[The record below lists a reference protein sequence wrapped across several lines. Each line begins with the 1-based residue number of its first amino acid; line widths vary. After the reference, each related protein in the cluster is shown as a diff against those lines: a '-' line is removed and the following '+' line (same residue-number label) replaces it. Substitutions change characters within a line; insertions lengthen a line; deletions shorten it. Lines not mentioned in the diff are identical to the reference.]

1 MTAIIT
7 TPFRVLNA
15 ENFKEDVQDANNHV
29 YVGIGKSDAWSNA
42 PSDLTDT
49 TAFAPGDHID
59 DINVARSQLIGLK
72 RVENNDISHVIPR
85 EDYADGKTFVAWDS
99 DDAEIYDRKFY
110 CLTNEFKVYKCL
122 KAGAGATSSQPTGT
136 DTAPITD
143 GGDGYHWQYMYTVT
157 TADSESFLTNS
168 FMPVKTL
175 AMTISGTTASTTL
188 ATTSVDYPQQ
198 KSQVDAF
205 NSTTAAGLHRIEI
218 TNGGSFSSGSSAPT
232 VSITGD
238 GTGATA
244 TATMNSAGTAVESIT
259 VTAKGTNYTVADI
272 TFSAGDAEARA
283 VIAPKNGHGTD
294 PVAELGGFFIG
305 INAQLDGAVGGDIT
319 VNNDFR
325 QIVILKN
332 PLTTAGA
339 ILDVDSAKGL
349 KYLQIAGGTGN
360 ADLSGYTTDA
370 LITGG
375 TSGAKAYLVE
385 IDDSLERMYY
395 YQNEKTGYGTFA
407 NNETISSQYPTNTGT
422 DATTASSGAVVA
434 AEFDKTSG
442 QLIFLENR
450 NPINRSASQIEDI
463 KCIIEF

>member
-42 PSDLTDT
+42 QSDLTDT
-49 TAFAPGDHID
+49 TPFAPGDHND
-59 DINVARSQLIGLK
+59 DINLARSQVIGLK
-72 RVENNDISHVIPR
+72 RIENNDISHVIPR

-99 DDAEIYDRKFY
+99 DDAEIYDKKFY

-122 KAGAGATSSQPTGT
+122 KAGGGATSSQPTGT

-143 GGDGYHWQYMYTVT
+143 GGDGYHWQYMYTLT
-157 TADSESFLTNS
+157 TANSESFLTNS

-175 AMTISGTTASTTL
+175 PMTITGSTASTTL

-198 KSQVDAF
+198 KSQVDAY
-205 NSTTAAGLHRIEI
+205 NSATAAGIHRIEV
-218 TNGGSFSSGSSAPT
+218 TNGGTFAGGSSAPN
-232 VSITGD
+232 VIITGD
-238 GTGATA
+238 GTGAAA

-259 VTAKGTNYTVADI
+259 VTAKGDHYTVADI
-272 TFSAGDAEARA
+272 TFSAGDAAARA
-283 VIAPKNGHGTD
+283 VIAPLNGHGTD
-294 PVAELGGFFIG
+294 PVAELGGFYIAV
-305 INAQLDGAVGGDIT
+305 NAQLDGAVDGDIT

-325 QIVILKN
+325 QIVIIKN
-332 PLTTAGA
+332 PLTNAGA
-339 ILDVDSAKGL
+339 ILDADSAKGL
-349 KYLQIAGGTGN
+349 KYLQMTGSS
-360 ADLSGYTTDA
+360 DLSGYTIDQV
-370 LITGG
+370 ITGG

-395 YQNEKTGYGTFA
+395 YQNDKTGFGVFQNSENITG
-407 NNETISSQYPTNTGT
+407 SYPTSTGT
-422 DATTASSGAVVA
+422 PQSTDASTAVNPAEYNKTT
-434 AEFDKTSG
+434 G
-442 QLIFLENR
+442 QVIFLENR